1 MFIYLKYEGGSGVSN
16 IKLIKPT
23 LEYADDIMAY
33 RQDFLDCGD
42 DMAGCGGLRG
52 ANSTKEW
59 IDQLHILENEET
71 CPKDKVC
78 SNTYLAVRLEDDKI
92 IGIIDFRHHI
102 NHPILSVWGG
112 HIGYSVR
119 PSERRKGYAT
129 EMLKQNL
136 MNCKEYGLDKVLIT
150 CDFNNIGSKK
160 TILTNGGIFDKEVL
174 VDGDRIE
181 RYWIHINNL

>member
-1 MFIYLKYEGGSGVSN
+1 M
-16 IKLIKPT
+16 
-23 LEYADDIMAY
+23 
-33 RQDFLDCGD
+33 
-42 DMAGCGGLRG
+42 
-52 ANSTKEW
+52 
-59 IDQLHILENEET
+59 
-71 CPKDKVC
+71 C
-78 SNTYLAVRLEDDKI
+78 SNTYLAVRLEDNRI

-129 EMLKQNL
+129 EMLRQNL
-136 MNCKEYGLDKVLIT
+136 INCKEYGLDKVLIT
-150 CDFNNIGSKK
+150 CSFDNIGSKK